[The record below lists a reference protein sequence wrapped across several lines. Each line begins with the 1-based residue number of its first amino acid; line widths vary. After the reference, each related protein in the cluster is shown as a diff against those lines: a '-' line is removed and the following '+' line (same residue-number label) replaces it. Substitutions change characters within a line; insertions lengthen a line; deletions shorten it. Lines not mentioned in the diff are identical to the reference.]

1 MQTRTIDLS
10 QEKSLLGAF
19 GSKATRIAVIVG
31 LVGVAASAA
40 LGFFEQDGGAR
51 FFQSWL
57 LSFVYFLSISL
68 GALFFVLIQHVT
80 SSGWSV
86 VVRRLAEAISA
97 NLPWLL
103 LAAIPLLFGMD
114 RLYHWADAENVAHDA
129 LLQWKQPYLNL
140 PFFYIRLAIYFLI
153 WTLLSRGFLKASVAQ
168 DSTGD
173 PEISKRMKRWSA
185 PSLIVYGFTVTFAS
199 IDLLM
204 SLDAHW
210 FSTMFGV
217 YFFSGSVVGFF
228 AFLPLL
234 SRILQ
239 MKGYLKRA
247 ITIEHYHDM
256 GKLIFAFLV
265 FWAYIAFSQYMLIW
279 YSNIPEETTWFLR
292 RQTGMWESWS
302 WLLLAGHFF
311 VPFLAL
317 LSASP
322 KRRGRLL
329 LPWASWVLAMHWVD
343 LYYIIMPEFTEAGT
357 LGFHLL
363 DLTSFVGIGGLYLAI
378 LLRTLGRHSLIPLKD
393 PRLAESLAFENA

>member
-1 MQTRTIDLS
+1 MHTRTVDLTK
-10 QEKSLLGAF
+10 EKLLLGDFGTRTSRMAAMLGLLGLAATAILAF
-19 GSKATRIAVIVG
+19 M
-31 LVGVAASAA
+31 
-40 LGFFEQDGGAR
+40 GGGER

-86 VVRRLAEAISA
+86 VVRRLAEGIAA
-97 NLPWLL
+97 NLPWLFFFSL
-103 LAAIPLLFGMD
+103 PLLFGMD
-114 RLYHWADAENVAHDA
+114 KLYHWADAEHVAHDA

-140 PFFYIRLAIYFLI
+140 PFFYIRLVIYFAA
-153 WTLLSRGFLKASVAQ
+153 WTLLSRGYLRSSVRQ

-173 PEISKRMKRWSA
+173 IETSRRMKRWSA
-185 PSLIVYGFTVTFAS
+185 PSLVIFGFTLTFAS
-199 IDLLM
+199 VDFLM

-217 YFFSGSVVGFF
+217 YYFAGSVVGFF

-234 SRILQ
+234 SGMLQ
-239 MKGYLKRA
+239 RKGFLRRS
-247 ITIEHYHDM
+247 ISIEHYHDM

-292 RQTGMWESWS
+292 RQTGSWETWS
-302 WLLLAGHFF
+302 WFLLAGHFF
-311 VPFLAL
+311 LPFVGL
-317 LSASP
+317 LSATP
-322 KRRGRLL
+322 KRRGRYLMPFAL
-329 LPWASWVLAMHWVD
+329 WVLVMHWVD
-343 LYYIIMPEFTEAGT
+343 LYYIIMPEFTAAGS

-363 DLTSFVGIGGLYLAI
+363 DLTTFLGIGGIWMA
-378 LLRTLGRHSLIPLKD
+378 LLMRTLGKQSLIPLKD

>member
-1 MQTRTIDLS
+1 MQTRTVDLS
-10 QEKSLLGAF
+10 QEKTLLGAF
-19 GSKATRIAVIVG
+19 GSKTARISALVG
-31 LVGVAASAA
+31 LVGLAATAL
-40 LGFFEQDGGAR
+40 LGFMEQDGGAR

-57 LSFVYFLSISL
+57 LGFVYFLSISL

-97 NLPWLL
+97 NLPWLFL
-103 LAAIPLLFGMD
+103 FSLPLLFGMD
-114 RLYHWADAENVAHDA
+114 QLYHWADPEAMAHDE

-140 PFFYIRLAIYFLI
+140 PFFYARLAIYFLV
-153 WTLLSRGFLKASVAQ
+153 WTLLSRGYLKTSVAQ
-168 DSTGD
+168 DSSGD
-173 PEISKRMKRWSA
+173 PQLSLKMKRWSA
-185 PSLIVYGFTVTFAS
+185 PSLVLFGFTLTFAS
-199 IDLLM
+199 VDFLM

-217 YFFSGSVVGFF
+217 YYFAGSVVGFF
-228 AFLPLL
+228 AFLPIL
-234 SRILQ
+234 SRLLQ
-239 MKGYLKRA
+239 KRGFLRRA
-247 ITIEHYHDM
+247 ISIEHYHDM

-292 RQTGMWESWS
+292 RQTGAWESWS

-317 LSASP
+317 LSATP

-329 LPWASWVLAMHWVD
+329 VPWASWVLLMHWVD
-343 LYYIIMPEFTEAGT
+343 LYYIIMPEFTEAGG

-363 DLTSFVGIGGLYLAI
+363 DLTTFIGIGGIYFA
-378 LLRTLGRHSLIPLKD
+378 LLMRTLGKHSLIPMKD
-393 PRLAESLAFENA
+393 PRLGESLSFENA